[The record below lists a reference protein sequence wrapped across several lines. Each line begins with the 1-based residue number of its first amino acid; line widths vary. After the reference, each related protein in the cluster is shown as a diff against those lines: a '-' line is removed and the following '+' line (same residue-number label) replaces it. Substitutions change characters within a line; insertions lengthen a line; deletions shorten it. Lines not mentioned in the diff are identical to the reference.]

1 MFYDLKNKSLKYDD
15 IFLKDVKIQNEEG
28 EIDAQDIYFL
38 SACDN
43 ELLKELGFA
52 KVKEEEAPSFN
63 EKTQTLKQVQNY
75 DEKSN
80 LYIISYEIKEKTLEE
95 LKELK
100 LEELKELKLEELKA
114 IKEEKLLFMPF
125 KNTTFQID
133 TEAKINISGKVSEIM
148 LANLNNTPLENIA
161 WIDKDN
167 KIITFNKEEFLEF
180 GVGIAKYTESIIFK
194 NDELRNKV
202 KNATSLEELNL
213 IAWESE
219 K

>member
-1 MFYDLKNKSLKYDD
+1 MFYDIENQTLKYDN
-15 IFLKDVKIQNEEG
+15 IFYKNVKLQTQEG
-28 EIDAQDIYFL
+28 EIDAQDTYFL
-38 SACDN
+38 SACDDG
-43 ELLKELGFA
+43 LLKELGFA
-52 KVKEEEAPSFN
+52 KVQEEEAPSFN
-63 EKTQTLKQVQNY
+63 EKTQKLNQVQNY

-80 LYIISYEIKEKTLEE
+80 LYIISYEIKEKT
-95 LKELK
+95 

-167 KIITFNKEEFLEF
+167 RIITFSKDEFLEF
-180 GVGIAKYTESIIFK
+180 GVNIAKYTESIIFK

-213 IAWESE
+213 IAWENE
-219 K
+219 

>member
-1 MFYDLKNKSLKYDD
+1 MFYDIENQTLKYDN
-15 IFLKDVKIQNEEG
+15 IFYKNVKLQTQEG
-28 EIDAQDIYFL
+28 EIDAQDTYFL
-38 SACDN
+38 SACDDG
-43 ELLKELGFA
+43 LLKELGFA
-52 KVKEEEAPSFN
+52 KVKEEEEEEVPSFD
-63 EKTQTLKQVQNY
+63 EKTQTLNQVQNY

-80 LYIISYEIKEKTLEE
+80 LYIISYEIKEKT
-95 LKELK
+95 

-180 GVGIAKYTESIIFK
+180 GVNIAKYTESIIFK

>member
-1 MFYDLKNKSLKYDD
+1 MFYDIENQTLKYDN
-15 IFLKDVKIQNEEG
+15 IFYKNVKLQTQEG
-28 EIDAQDIYFL
+28 EIDAQDTYFL
-38 SACDN
+38 SACDDG
-43 ELLKELGFA
+43 LLKELGFA
-52 KVKEEEAPSFN
+52 KVQEEEAPSFN
-63 EKTQTLKQVQNY
+63 EKTQKLNQVQNY

-80 LYIISYEIKEKTLEE
+80 LYIISYELKEKT
-95 LKELK
+95 

-148 LANLNNTPLENIA
+148 LANLNNTPLENIS

-167 KIITFNKEEFLEF
+167 RIITFSKDEFLEF
-180 GVGIAKYTESIIFK
+180 GVNIAKYTESIIFK

-219 K
+219 

>member
-15 IFLKDVKIQNEEG
+15 VFLKDVKIQNEEG
-28 EIDAQDIYFL
+28 EIDAQDTYFL
-38 SACDN
+38 SACDDG
-43 ELLKELGFA
+43 LLKELGFA
-52 KVKEEEAPSFN
+52 KVKEEEEAPSFN
-63 EKTQTLKQVQNY
+63 EKTQKLNQVQNY

-80 LYIISYEIKEKTLEE
+80 LYIISYEIKEKT
-95 LKELK
+95 

-148 LANLNNTPLENIA
+148 LANLNNTPLENIS

-167 KIITFNKEEFLEF
+167 RIVTFSKDEFLEF
-180 GVGIAKYTESIIFK
+180 GVNIAKYTESIIFK

-213 IAWESE
+213 ITWENE
-219 K
+219 

>member
-1 MFYDLKNKSLKYDD
+1 MFYDIENQTLKYDN
-15 IFLKDVKIQNEEG
+15 IFYKNVKLQTQEG
-28 EIDAQDIYFL
+28 EIDAQDTYFL
-38 SACDN
+38 SACDDG
-43 ELLKELGFA
+43 LLKELGFA

-63 EKTQTLKQVQNY
+63 EKTQKLNQVQNY

-80 LYIISYEIKEKTLEE
+80 LYIISYEIKEKT
-95 LKELK
+95 

-167 KIITFNKEEFLEF
+167 RIVTFSKEEFLEF
-180 GVGIAKYTESIIFK
+180 GVNIAKYTESIIFK

-219 K
+219 

>member
-1 MFYDLKNKSLKYDD
+1 MFYDIENQTLKYDN
-15 IFLKDVKIQNEEG
+15 IFYKNVKLQTQEG
-28 EIDAQDIYFL
+28 EIDAQDTYFL
-38 SACDN
+38 SACDDG
-43 ELLKELGFA
+43 LLKELGFA

-63 EKTQTLKQVQNY
+63 EKIEELRQIQTY
-75 DEKSN
+75 DEENN
-80 LYIISYEIKEKTLEE
+80 LYIISYEIKEKT
-95 LKELK
+95 

-148 LANLNNTPLENIA
+148 LANLNNTPLENIS

-167 KIITFNKEEFLEF
+167 RIVTFSKDEFLEF
-180 GVGIAKYTESIIFK
+180 GVNIAKYTESIIFK

-213 IAWESE
+213 ITWENE
-219 K
+219 

>member
-1 MFYDLKNKSLKYDD
+1 MFYDTENQTLKYDN
-15 IFLKDVKIQNEEG
+15 IFYKNVKLQTQEG
-28 EIDAQDIYFL
+28 EIDAQDTYFL
-38 SACDN
+38 SACDDG
-43 ELLKELGFA
+43 LLKELGFA

-63 EKTQTLKQVQNY
+63 EKTQKLNQVQNY

-80 LYIISYEIKEKTLEE
+80 LYIISYEIKEKT
-95 LKELK
+95 

-148 LANLNNTPLENIA
+148 LANLNNTPLENIS

-167 KIITFNKEEFLEF
+167 RIITFSKDEFLEF
-180 GVGIAKYTESIIFK
+180 GVNIAKYTESIIFK

>member
-1 MFYDLKNKSLKYDD
+1 MFYDIENQTLKYDN
-15 IFLKDVKIQNEEG
+15 IFYKNVKLQTQEG
-28 EIDAQDIYFL
+28 EIDAQDTYFL
-38 SACDN
+38 SACDDG
-43 ELLKELGFA
+43 LLKELGFS
-52 KVKEEEAPSFN
+52 KVQEEEAPSFN
-63 EKTQTLKQVQNY
+63 EKTQMLNQVQNY

-100 LEELKELKLEELKA
+100 LEELKT

-148 LANLNNTPLENIA
+148 LANLNNTPLENIS

-167 KIITFNKEEFLEF
+167 RIITFSKDEFLEF
-180 GVGIAKYTESIIFK
+180 GVNIAKYTESIIFK

-213 IAWESE
+213 ITWENE
-219 K
+219 

>member
-1 MFYDLKNKSLKYDD
+1 MFYDIENQT
-15 IFLKDVKIQNEEG
+15 LKDDNIFYKNVKLQTQEG
-28 EIDAQDIYFL
+28 EIDAQDTYFL
-38 SACDN
+38 SACDDG
-43 ELLKELGFA
+43 LLKELGFA
-52 KVKEEEAPSFN
+52 KVKEEEEVPSFD
-63 EKTQTLKQVQNY
+63 EKTQTLNQIQTY

-80 LYIISYEIKEKTLEE
+80 LYIISYEIKEKA
-95 LKELK
+95 

-125 KNTTFQID
+125 KNTIFQID

-180 GVGIAKYTESIIFK
+180 GVNIAKYTESIIFK

>member
-1 MFYDLKNKSLKYDD
+1 MFYDIENQTLKYDN
-15 IFLKDVKIQNEEG
+15 IFYKNVKLQTQEG
-28 EIDAQDIYFL
+28 EIDAQDTYFL
-38 SACDN
+38 SACDDN
-43 ELLKELGFA
+43 LLKELGFA
-52 KVKEEEAPSFN
+52 KVQEEEAPSFN
-63 EKTQTLKQVQNY
+63 EKTQKLNQVQNY

-80 LYIISYEIKEKTLEE
+80 LYIISYEIKEKT
-95 LKELK
+95 

-167 KIITFNKEEFLEF
+167 KIITFSKDEFLEF
-180 GVGIAKYTESIIFK
+180 GVNIAKYTESIIFK

-213 IAWESE
+213 ITWESE
-219 K
+219 

>member
-1 MFYDLKNKSLKYDD
+1 MFYDIENQTLKYDN
-15 IFLKDVKIQNEEG
+15 IFYKNVKLQTQEG
-28 EIDAQDIYFL
+28 EIDAQDTYFL
-38 SACDN
+38 SACDDG
-43 ELLKELGFA
+43 LLKELGFA

-63 EKTQTLKQVQNY
+63 EKTQKLNQVQNY

-80 LYIISYEIKEKTLEE
+80 LYIISYEIKEKT
-95 LKELK
+95 

-167 KIITFNKEEFLEF
+167 RTITFSKDEFLEF
-180 GVGIAKYTESIIFK
+180 GVNIAKYTESIIFK

-213 IAWESE
+213 ITWESE
-219 K
+219 

>member
-28 EIDAQDIYFL
+28 EIDAQDTYFL
-38 SACDN
+38 SACDDG
-43 ELLKELGFA
+43 LLKELGFA
-52 KVKEEEAPSFN
+52 KVEEEEVPSFD

-75 DEKSN
+75 DEENN
-80 LYIISYEIKEKTLEE
+80 LYIVSYEIKEKTLEE

-100 LEELKELKLEELKA
+100 LEELKA
-114 IKEEKLLFMPF
+114 IKEEKLLLMPF
-125 KNTTFQID
+125 KNTIFQID

-167 KIITFNKEEFLEF
+167 KITTFNKEEFLEF

>member
-1 MFYDLKNKSLKYDD
+1 MFYDIENQTLKYDN
-15 IFLKDVKIQNEEG
+15 IFYKNVKLQTQEG
-28 EIDAQDIYFL
+28 EIDAQDTYFL
-38 SACDN
+38 SACDDG
-43 ELLKELGFA
+43 LLKELGFA

-63 EKTQTLKQVQNY
+63 EKTQMLNQVQNY

-80 LYIISYEIKEKTLEE
+80 LYIISYEIKEKT
-95 LKELK
+95 

-148 LANLNNTPLENIA
+148 LANLNNTPLENIS

-167 KIITFNKEEFLEF
+167 RIVTFSKEEFLEF
-180 GVGIAKYTESIIFK
+180 GVNIAKYTESIIFK

-213 IAWESE
+213 IA
-219 K
+219 

>member
-1 MFYDLKNKSLKYDD
+1 MFYDLKNKILKYDD
-15 IFLKDVKIQNEEG
+15 VFLKDVKIQNEEG
-28 EIDAQDIYFL
+28 EIDAQDTYFL
-38 SACDN
+38 SACDD

-52 KVKEEEAPSFN
+52 KVKEEAPSFN
-63 EKTQTLKQVQNY
+63 EKTQKLNQVQNY

-80 LYIISYEIKEKTLEE
+80 LYIISYEIKEKT
-95 LKELK
+95 

-148 LANLNNTPLENIA
+148 LANLNNTPLENIS

-167 KIITFNKEEFLEF
+167 RIVTFGKDEFLEF
-180 GVGIAKYTESIIFK
+180 GVNIAKYTETIIFK
-194 NDELRNKV
+194 NDELRNRV

-213 IAWESE
+213 ITWENE
-219 K
+219 

>member
-1 MFYDLKNKSLKYDD
+1 MFYDIENQTLKYDN
-15 IFLKDVKIQNEEG
+15 IFYKNVKLQTQEG
-28 EIDAQDIYFL
+28 EIDAQDTYFL
-38 SACDN
+38 SACDDG
-43 ELLKELGFA
+43 LLKELGFA
-52 KVKEEEAPSFN
+52 KVQEEEAPSFN
-63 EKTQTLKQVQNY
+63 EKTQKLNQVQNY

-80 LYIISYEIKEKTLEE
+80 LYIISYEIKEKT
-95 LKELK
+95 

-148 LANLNNTPLENIA
+148 LANLNNTPLENIS

-167 KIITFNKEEFLEF
+167 RIITFSKDEFLEF

-202 KNATSLEELNL
+202 KNATSLKELNL

>member
-28 EIDAQDIYFL
+28 EIDAQDTYFL
-38 SACDN
+38 SACDDG
-43 ELLKELGFA
+43 LLKELGFA
-52 KVKEEEAPSFN
+52 KVEEEEAPSFD

-75 DEKSN
+75 DEENN
-80 LYIISYEIKEKTLEE
+80 LYIVSYEIKEKTLEE

-100 LEELKELKLEELKA
+100 LEELKT
-114 IKEEKLLFMPF
+114 IKEEKLLLMPF

-167 KIITFNKEEFLEF
+167 KITTFNKEEFLEF
-180 GVGIAKYTESIIFK
+180 GVNIAKYTESIIFK

>member
-1 MFYDLKNKSLKYDD
+1 MFYDIENQTLKYDN
-15 IFLKDVKIQNEEG
+15 IFYKNVKLQTQEG
-28 EIDAQDIYFL
+28 EIDAQDTYFL
-38 SACDN
+38 SACDDG
-43 ELLKELGFA
+43 LLKELGFA

-63 EKTQTLKQVQNY
+63 EKTQKLNQVQNY

-80 LYIISYEIKEKTLEE
+80 LYIISYEIKEKT
-95 LKELK
+95 

-148 LANLNNTPLENIA
+148 LANLNNTPLENIS

-167 KIITFNKEEFLEF
+167 RTITFSKDEFLEF
-180 GVGIAKYTESIIFK
+180 GVNIAKYTESIIFK

-213 IAWESE
+213 ITWESE
-219 K
+219 

>member
-28 EIDAQDIYFL
+28 EIDAQDTYFL
-38 SACDN
+38 SACDDK
-43 ELLKELGFA
+43 LLKELGFA
-52 KVKEEEAPSFN
+52 KVKEEEIPSFN
-63 EKTQTLKQVQNY
+63 EKIEELHQIQTY
-75 DEKSN
+75 DEENN
-80 LYIISYEIKEKTLEE
+80 LYIISYEIKEKA
-95 LKELK
+95 

-125 KNTTFQID
+125 KNTIFQINM
-133 TEAKINISGKVSEIM
+133 EAKINISGKVSEIM

-167 KIITFNKEEFLEF
+167 KITTFNKEEFLEF

>member
-1 MFYDLKNKSLKYDD
+1 MFYDIENQTLKYDN
-15 IFLKDVKIQNEEG
+15 IFYKNVKLQTQEG
-28 EIDAQDIYFL
+28 EIDAQDTYFL
-38 SACDN
+38 SACDDG
-43 ELLKELGFA
+43 LLKELGFA

-63 EKTQTLKQVQNY
+63 EKTQKLNQVQNY

-80 LYIISYEIKEKTLEE
+80 LYIISYEIKEKT
-95 LKELK
+95 

-167 KIITFNKEEFLEF
+167 KITTFSKDEFLEF
-180 GVGIAKYTESIIFK
+180 GVNIAKYTESIIFK

>member
-1 MFYDLKNKSLKYDD
+1 MFYDIENQTLKYDN
-15 IFLKDVKIQNEEG
+15 IFYKNVKLQTQEG
-28 EIDAQDIYFL
+28 EIDAQDTYFL
-38 SACDN
+38 SACDDG
-43 ELLKELGFA
+43 LLKELGFA
-52 KVKEEEAPSFN
+52 KVQEEEAPSFN
-63 EKTQTLKQVQNY
+63 EKTQKLNQVQNY

-80 LYIISYEIKEKTLEE
+80 LYIISYEIKEKT
-95 LKELK
+95 

-148 LANLNNTPLENIA
+148 LANLNNTPLENIS

-167 KIITFNKEEFLEF
+167 KIIAFNKEEFLEF
-180 GVGIAKYTESIIFK
+180 GVNIAKYTESIIFK

>member
-28 EIDAQDIYFL
+28 EIDAQDTYFL
-38 SACDN
+38 SACDDK
-43 ELLKELGFA
+43 LLKELGFT
-52 KVKEEEAPSFN
+52 KVKEEIPSFN
-63 EKTQTLKQVQNY
+63 EKIEELRQIQTY
-75 DEKSN
+75 DEENN
-80 LYIISYEIKEKTLEE
+80 LYIISYEIKEKA
-95 LKELK
+95 

-125 KNTTFQID
+125 KNTIFQID

>member
-28 EIDAQDIYFL
+28 EIDAQDTYFL
-38 SACDN
+38 NACDD

-52 KVKEEEAPSFN
+52 KVEEEEVPSFDK
-63 EKTQTLKQVQNY
+63 KTQTLNQVQNY
-75 DEKSN
+75 DEENN
-80 LYIISYEIKEKTLEE
+80 LYIVSYEIKEKTLEE

-100 LEELKELKLEELKA
+100 LEELKA
-114 IKEEKLLFMPF
+114 IKEEKLLLMPF

-167 KIITFNKEEFLEF
+167 KITTFNKEEFLEF

>member
-1 MFYDLKNKSLKYDD
+1 MFYDIENQTLKYDN
-15 IFLKDVKIQNEEG
+15 IFYKNVKLQTQEG
-28 EIDAQDIYFL
+28 EIDAQDTYFL
-38 SACDN
+38 SACDDG
-43 ELLKELGFA
+43 LLKELGFA
-52 KVKEEEAPSFN
+52 KVQEEEAPSFN
-63 EKTQTLKQVQNY
+63 EKTQKLNQVQNY

-80 LYIISYEIKEKTLEE
+80 LYIISYEIKEKT
-95 LKELK
+95 

-148 LANLNNTPLENIA
+148 LANLNNTPLENIS

-167 KIITFNKEEFLEF
+167 RIITFSKDEFLEF
-180 GVGIAKYTESIIFK
+180 GVNIAKYTESIIFK

-213 IAWESE
+213 ITWESE
-219 K
+219 

>member
-1 MFYDLKNKSLKYDD
+1 MFYDIENQTLKYDN
-15 IFLKDVKIQNEEG
+15 IFYKNVKLQTQEG
-28 EIDAQDIYFL
+28 EIDAQDTYFL
-38 SACDN
+38 SACDDG
-43 ELLKELGFA
+43 LLKELGFA

-63 EKTQTLKQVQNY
+63 EKTQKLNQVQNY

-80 LYIISYEIKEKTLEE
+80 LYIISYEIKEKT
-95 LKELK
+95 

-180 GVGIAKYTESIIFK
+180 GVNIAKYAESIIFK

-213 IAWESE
+213 IAWDSE

>member
-1 MFYDLKNKSLKYDD
+1 MFYDIENQTLKYDN
-15 IFLKDVKIQNEEG
+15 IFYKNVKLQTQEG
-28 EIDAQDIYFL
+28 EIDAQDTYFL
-38 SACDN
+38 SACDDK
-43 ELLKELGFA
+43 LLKELGFA
-52 KVKEEEAPSFN
+52 KVKELKIPSFN
-63 EKTQTLKQVQNY
+63 EKIEELRQIQTY
-75 DEKSN
+75 DEEKN
-80 LYIISYEIKEKTLEE
+80 LYIISYEIKEKT
-95 LKELK
+95 

-167 KIITFNKEEFLEF
+167 RIVTFSKEEFLEF

-219 K
+219 

>member
-1 MFYDLKNKSLKYDD
+1 MFYDIENQTLKYDN
-15 IFLKDVKIQNEEG
+15 IFYKNVKLQTQEG
-28 EIDAQDIYFL
+28 EIDAQDTYFL
-38 SACDN
+38 SACDDG
-43 ELLKELGFA
+43 LLKELGFA
-52 KVKEEEAPSFN
+52 KVQEEEAPSFN
-63 EKTQTLKQVQNY
+63 EKTQMLNQVQNY

-80 LYIISYEIKEKTLEE
+80 LYIISYEIKEKT
-95 LKELK
+95 

-148 LANLNNTPLENIA
+148 LANLNNTPLENIS

-167 KIITFNKEEFLEF
+167 KIITFNKDEFLEF
-180 GVGIAKYTESIIFK
+180 GVNIAKYTESIIFK

-213 IAWESE
+213 ITWESE
-219 K
+219 

>member
-1 MFYDLKNKSLKYDD
+1 MFYDIENQTLKYDN
-15 IFLKDVKIQNEEG
+15 IFYKNVKLQTQEG
-28 EIDAQDIYFL
+28 EIDAQDTYFL
-38 SACDN
+38 SACDDG
-43 ELLKELGFA
+43 LLKELGFA
-52 KVKEEEAPSFN
+52 KVQEEEAPSFN
-63 EKTQTLKQVQNY
+63 EKTQKLNQVQNY

-100 LEELKELKLEELKA
+100 LEELKA

-125 KNTTFQID
+125 KNTIFQID

-148 LANLNNTPLENIA
+148 LANLNNTPLENIS

-167 KIITFNKEEFLEF
+167 RIITFSKDEFLEF
-180 GVGIAKYTESIIFK
+180 GVNIAKYTESIIFK

-213 IAWESE
+213 ITWESE
-219 K
+219 

>member
-15 IFLKDVKIQNEEG
+15 IFLKDVTIQNEEG
-28 EIDAQDIYFL
+28 EIDAQDTYFL
-38 SACDN
+38 SACDD

-63 EKTQTLKQVQNY
+63 EKIEELRQIQTY
-75 DEKSN
+75 DEENN
-80 LYIISYEIKEKTLEE
+80 LYIISYEIKEKT
-95 LKELK
+95 

-125 KNTTFQID
+125 KNTAFQID

-148 LANLNNTPLENIA
+148 LANLNNTPLENIS

-167 KIITFNKEEFLEF
+167 RIVTFSKDEFLEF
-180 GVGIAKYTESIIFK
+180 GVGVAKYTESIIFK
-194 NDELRNKV
+194 NDELRNRV
-202 KNATSLEELNL
+202 KNATSLDELNS
-213 IAWESE
+213 ITWDN
-219 K
+219 

>member
-1 MFYDLKNKSLKYDD
+1 MFYDIENQTLKYDN
-15 IFLKDVKIQNEEG
+15 IFYKNVKLQTQEG
-28 EIDAQDIYFL
+28 EIDAQDTYFL
-38 SACDN
+38 SACDDG
-43 ELLKELGFA
+43 LLKELGFA

-63 EKTQTLKQVQNY
+63 EKTQMLNQVQNY

-148 LANLNNTPLENIA
+148 LANLNNTPLENIS

-167 KIITFNKEEFLEF
+167 RTITFSKDEFLEF
-180 GVGIAKYTESIIFK
+180 GVNIAKYTESIIFK

>member
-1 MFYDLKNKSLKYDD
+1 MFYDIENQTLKYDN
-15 IFLKDVKIQNEEG
+15 IFYKNVKLQTEEG
-28 EIDAQDIYFL
+28 EIDAQDTYFL
-38 SACDN
+38 SACDDG
-43 ELLKELGFA
+43 LLKELGFA
-52 KVKEEEAPSFN
+52 KVQEEEAPSFN
-63 EKTQTLKQVQNY
+63 EKTQKLNQVQNY

-80 LYIISYEIKEKTLEE
+80 LYIISYEIKEKT
-95 LKELK
+95 

-167 KIITFNKEEFLEF
+167 RIITFSKDEFLEF
-180 GVGIAKYTESIIFK
+180 GVNIAKYTESIIFK

-213 IAWESE
+213 ITWENE
-219 K
+219 

>member
-1 MFYDLKNKSLKYDD
+1 MFYDIENQTLKYDN
-15 IFLKDVKIQNEEG
+15 IFYKNVKLQTQEG
-28 EIDAQDIYFL
+28 EIDAQDTYFL
-38 SACDN
+38 SACDDG
-43 ELLKELGFA
+43 LLKELGFA
-52 KVKEEEAPSFN
+52 KVQEEEAPSFN
-63 EKTQTLKQVQNY
+63 EKTQMLNQVQNY

-80 LYIISYEIKEKTLEE
+80 LYIISYEIKEKT
-95 LKELK
+95 

-148 LANLNNTPLENIA
+148 LANLNNTPLENIS

-167 KIITFNKEEFLEF
+167 RIVTFSKDEFLEF
-180 GVGIAKYTESIIFK
+180 GVNIAKYTESIIFK

-213 IAWESE
+213 ITWESE

>member
-1 MFYDLKNKSLKYDD
+1 MFYDIENQTLKYDN
-15 IFLKDVKIQNEEG
+15 IFYKNVKLQTQEG
-28 EIDAQDIYFL
+28 EIDAQDTYFL
-38 SACDN
+38 SACDDG
-43 ELLKELGFA
+43 LLKELGFA

-63 EKTQTLKQVQNY
+63 EKTQMLNQVQNY

-80 LYIISYEIKEKTLEE
+80 LYIISYEIKEKT
-95 LKELK
+95 

-148 LANLNNTPLENIA
+148 LANLNNTPLENIS

-167 KIITFNKEEFLEF
+167 KIIAFNKEEFLEF
-180 GVGIAKYTESIIFK
+180 GVNIAKYTESIIFK

-213 IAWESE
+213 ITWENE
-219 K
+219 

>member
-1 MFYDLKNKSLKYDD
+1 MFYDIENQT
-15 IFLKDVKIQNEEG
+15 LKDDNIFYKNVKLQTQEG
-28 EIDAQDIYFL
+28 EIDAQDTYFL
-38 SACDN
+38 SACDDG
-43 ELLKELGFA
+43 LLKELGFA
-52 KVKEEEAPSFN
+52 KVQEEAPSFN
-63 EKTQTLKQVQNY
+63 EKTQTLKQVQTY
-75 DEKSN
+75 DEENN
-80 LYIISYEIKEKTLEE
+80 LYIISYEIKEKT
-95 LKELK
+95 

>member
-1 MFYDLKNKSLKYDD
+1 MFYDLKNKSLKYDN
-15 IFLKDVKIQNEEG
+15 IFYKNVKLQTQEG
-28 EIDAQDIYFL
+28 EIDAQDTYFL
-38 SACDN
+38 SACDDG
-43 ELLKELGFA
+43 LLKELGFA
-52 KVKEEEAPSFN
+52 KVQEEEAPSFN
-63 EKTQTLKQVQNY
+63 EKTQMLNQVQNY

-80 LYIISYEIKEKTLEE
+80 LYIISYEIKEKT
-95 LKELK
+95 

-148 LANLNNTPLENIA
+148 LANLNNTPLENIS

-167 KIITFNKEEFLEF
+167 RIITFSKDEFLEF
-180 GVGIAKYTESIIFK
+180 GVNIAKYTESIIFK

-213 IAWESE
+213 ITWESE
-219 K
+219 